1 MKIQSNEACETLM
14 KIADALEKSTANNPN
29 FDMDDYRA
37 VVESVLETVT
47 DDEVKAEVLHQVD
60 FWTI

>member
-14 KIADALEKSTANNPN
+14 KIADALKKAEMRNPN
-29 FDMDDYRA
+29 FDMGDYRA
-37 VVESVLETVT
+37 VVASVLETVT

-60 FWTI
+60 F

>member
-14 KIADALEKSTANNPN
+14 KIADALKKAERDPD

-37 VVESVLETVT
+37 VVASVLETVT

-60 FWTI
+60 F